1 VKSEARLAAAVRILT
16 GILFIASGYGKLT
29 GAFVRGGFLKSAQ
42 QMAREGWPFWGSFL
56 RSVVLPHP
64 AVFAWIVAIGEFTL
78 GVLLLIGLLT
88 RAAAVGGVLLL
99 FSILLGQSYVPG
111 SSWPGWITAGLTT
124 KFSVLLL
131 MAIAAAGYGAW
142 GLDGRRRG
150 VRPGFR

>member
-1 VKSEARLAAAVRILT
+1 MKSEARLAAVVRILT

-29 GAFVRGGFLKSAQ
+29 GSFVRDGFVKSAQ

-64 AVFAWIVAIGEFTL
+64 SVFAWIVAIGEFTL
-78 GVLLLIGLLT
+78 GVFLLIGLLT

-111 SSWPGWITAGLTT
+111 SRWPEWITAGLTT
-124 KFSVLLL
+124 KFAVLLL
-131 MAIAAAGYGAW
+131 LAIAAAGHGAW
-142 GLDGRRRG
+142 GLDGRRRR
-150 VRPGFR
+150 VRLGFR